1 MKNNINNHKKLSTII
16 GLIVGI
22 ILLYVFLPNKNV
34 KLNLEDFALDENT
47 KTYRASIENKKIHCS
62 DLKDISS
69 CIKGYKAE
77 NKNYPVVVWL
87 GNSQLHAINQYKKGD
102 NTAALQIPKIFKRT

>member
-47 KTYRASIENKKIHCS
+47 KTYN
-62 DLKDISS
+62 
-69 CIKGYKAE
+69 
-77 NKNYPVVVWL
+77 
-87 GNSQLHAINQYKKGD
+87 
-102 NTAALQIPKIFKRT
+102 